1 MNFLILYG
9 SQTGNS
15 DAISYELQEKME
27 QSFPSQKIERMTLN
41 EFINKEEFIDKANLT
56 VIIICS
62 TTGNGDPPDNAS
74 LFWRKFKNR
83 GLPKN
88 YFSSLSY
95 CVLGLGDSNYNHF
108 CKMGKSI
115 DKRLLELGGKRIC
128 ELKCLDAVDDLDE
141 IVPEALENL
150 LTTLVNQA

>member
-1 MNFLILYG
+1 MNYLILYG

-15 DAISYELQEKME
+15 DAIAYELEENMR
-27 QSFPSQKIERMTLN
+27 QSLSFQKIERMTLN
-41 EFINKEEFIDKANLT
+41 QFIKQEDLLKIENLR

-74 LFWRKFKNR
+74 LFWRKIKNR

-88 YFSSLSY
+88 YFDSLSY
-95 CVLGLGDSNYNHF
+95 CVLGLGDSNYDQF

-115 DKRLLELGGKRIC
+115 DKRLSELGGLRIC
-128 ELKCLDAVDDLDE
+128 DLQCLDEVDDLDE
-141 IVPEALENL
+141 IVPEKLENL
-150 LTTLVNQA
+150 ITTLVNL

>member
-1 MNFLILYG
+1 MSYLILYG

-15 DAISYELQEKME
+15 DAISYELEENMR
-27 QSFPSQKIERMTLN
+27 QSLSYQKIERIALN
-41 EFINKEEFIDKANLT
+41 QFIKQDDLLKIENLR

-74 LFWRKFKNR
+74 LFWRKIKNR

-88 YFSSLSY
+88 YFGSLSY
-95 CVLGLGDSNYNHF
+95 CVIGLGDSNYDQF

-115 DKRLLELGGKRIC
+115 DKRLYELGGVRIC
-128 ELKCLDAVDDLDE
+128 ELQCLDEVDDLDE
-141 IVPEALENL
+141 IVPEALEKL
-150 LTTLVNQA
+150 ITTLINSM